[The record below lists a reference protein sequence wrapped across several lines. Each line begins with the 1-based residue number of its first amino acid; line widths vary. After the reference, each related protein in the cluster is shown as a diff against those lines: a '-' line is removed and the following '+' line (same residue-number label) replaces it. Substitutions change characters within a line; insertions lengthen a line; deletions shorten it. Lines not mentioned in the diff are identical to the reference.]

1 MLVRACVAALA
12 LVSSH
17 VTAEKYPEE
26 DDVVVL
32 NPSNFDSFITEHP
45 TSLVEFYAPWCGHCK
60 ELTPKWAEA
69 AKRAKKLSPPIPLA
83 KLDADAH
90 SELGSKYDVSGFP
103 TIKIF
108 QGGVARPYDG
118 PREASGIIAEL
129 GKLGNYKPPTELKD
143 AEAATAIAKTSSCLL
158 VGFFRPP
165 VAASAAYKTF
175 MSSAFELAG
184 KCTVAWSATAAGA
197 ADPVGTALEL
207 EKGVTPGLLLLSKG
221 MLSTRRATM
230 KLPRNKAEF
239 TIEKITEFVDGNA

>member
-1 MLVRACVAALA
+1 VGPYIALA
-12 LVSSH
+12 LVSVASAA
-17 VTAEKYPEE
+17 TYPEE

-32 NPSNFDSFITEHP
+32 SPANFDSFISEHP
-45 TSLVEFYAPWCGHCK
+45 ISLVEFYAPWCGHCK

-83 KLDADAH
+83 KVDADAH
-90 SELGSKYDVSGFP
+90 REIGSKYDVTGFP

-108 QGGVARPYDG
+108 QDGVARPYDG
-118 PREASGIIAEL
+118 PREANGIIAEL

-143 AEAATAIAKTSSCLL
+143 ADAAKALAQASSCLL

-175 MSSAFELAG
+175 MSSALELAG
-184 KCTVAWSATAAGA
+184 RCTVAWSATAVAA

-221 MLSTRRATM
+221 MLSTRRTTM

-239 TIEKITEFVDGNA
+239 TVEKIMTFVDDNV